1 VLLVTAAW
9 QYVAA
14 AGFSAAAQGEW
25 SGSLSLMQ
33 GAAAVLAVTALL
45 AALAPRGRL
54 ALVGFGVGLVSLLVL
69 PATWAL
75 SSVVVASHVEFPAAG
90 LWQPTAAEDPVVRR
104 ARAQQIEEL
113 LTFLRENRHGE
124 RFLAATPDARRA
136 APLIIA
142 SGEPV
147 MAMGG
152 YMGADAIV
160 TPEVLAQM
168 VARRELRFVMIVP
181 EDEPDRRAGRNIA
194 LTDWVRQNGKL
205 VDPELWRVAGYRP
218 TSADLP
224 APTRRGNLRHSPR
237 SLASLELYDLAPPD
251 NASTTLDH

>member
-1 VLLVTAAW
+1 V
-9 QYVAA
+9 
-14 AGFSAAAQGEW
+14 
-25 SGSLSLMQ
+25 
-33 GAAAVLAVTALL
+33 
-45 AALAPRGRL
+45 
-54 ALVGFGVGLVSLLVL
+54 
-69 PATWAL
+69 
-75 SSVVVASHVEFPAAG
+75 
-90 LWQPTAAEDPVVRR
+90 
-104 ARAQQIEEL
+104 
-113 LTFLRENRHGE
+113 
-124 RFLAATPDARRA
+124 
-136 APLIIA
+136 PLIIA

-168 VARRELRFVMIVP
+168 VARRELRFAMIVP
-181 EDEPDRRAGRNIA
+181 EDEPDRRAGRNTA

-218 TSADLP
+218 NSADLP

-251 NASTTLDH
+251 NESRTLDH

>member
-1 VLLVTAAW
+1 
-9 QYVAA
+9 
-14 AGFSAAAQGEW
+14 
-25 SGSLSLMQ
+25 
-33 GAAAVLAVTALL
+33 
-45 AALAPRGRL
+45 
-54 ALVGFGVGLVSLLVL
+54 LLVL
-69 PATWAL
+69 PAAWAL

-104 ARAQQIEEL
+104 ARARQIDEL
-113 LTFLRENRHGE
+113 LAFLRENRHGE

-168 VARRELRFVMIVP
+168 VQRRELRFVMIVP
-181 EDEPDRRAGRNIA
+181 EDEPARRAGRNAA
-194 LTDWVRQNGKL
+194 LADWVRQNGKL
-205 VDPELWRVAGYRP
+205 VDPDLWRTPPYRQA
-218 TSADLP
+218 SADLP
-224 APTRRGNLRHSPR
+224 EPPRRGNLRRSPR
-237 SLASLELYDLAPPD
+237 SLASLELYDLSPAD
-251 NASTTLDH
+251 GVSRSLDQ